1 MFTNGPAGGGSRGYR
16 HHLRNRGRTIN
27 SLRLGL
33 IVLSCLAGA
42 GLAGCQPE
50 DATDASESMSEE
62 PQASSDVAR
71 EPVPSE
77 EIPPLSAPQ
86 AGVVE
91 VTARDFAFQAPDR
104 IGSGWTTIRFAN
116 EGQQEHF
123 MVLWRLPEDK
133 SFQQFMDEVVMP
145 FREGVEPY
153 RAGEVDRQ
161 GMMELLGE
169 LLPEWFADV
178 EGAGGPGM
186 TSPGRVS
193 QTTVKLEPGDY
204 VMECYVRAPDGR
216 FHNELGM
223 LKLLTVTEEKT
234 GSEPPDADA
243 SLTLSNYAA
252 SVDGALSA
260 GEQTVRVDFAD
271 EPEGMLSHDIHLA
284 RLGEDTDLDDV
295 VAWMD
300 WVDEMQTP
308 GPAEFFGGAEH
319 MPAGSTA
326 YVTVDLEPGRYA
338 WISELYGPRGVVQEF
353 SVQ

>member
-1 MFTNGPAGGGSRGYR
+1 M
-16 HHLRNRGRTIN
+16 N

-91 VTARDFAFQAPDR
+91 VTARDFAFQAPDS
-104 IGSGWTTIRFAN
+104 IVSGWTTIRFAN
-116 EGQQEHF
+116 EGAQEHF
-123 MVLWRLPEDK
+123 LVLWQLPEGRT
-133 SFQQFMDEVVMP
+133 FQDYLDEVVSA
-145 FREGVEPY
+145 FGEAIEPY
-153 RAGEVDRQ
+153 WAGETDRD
-161 GMMELLGE
+161 GMFSALGD

-178 EGAGGPGM
+178 KGAGGPGL

-193 QTTVKLEPGDY
+193 QTTVNLAPGDY
-204 VMECYVRAPDGR
+204 VMECYVRTPDGR
-216 FHNELGM
+216 YHGELGM
-223 LKLLTVTEEKT
+223 LRPLTVTAESTAAEAPKAGAT
-234 GSEPPDADA
+234 LK
-243 SLTLSNYAA
+243 LTNYAV
-252 SVDGALSA
+252 SVEGALTA
-260 GEQTVRVDFAD
+260 GEHTIRVDFAD
-271 EPEGMLSHDIHLA
+271 KPEGLLSHDIHLA
-284 RLGEDTDLDDV
+284 RLGPDADLDEV
-295 VAWMD
+295 VSWMD
-300 WVDEMQTP
+300 WVDEMKA
-308 GPAEFFGGAEH
+308 PAPVEFMGGAEQ

-326 YVTVDLEPGRYA
+326 FISVELEPGRYA
-338 WISELYGPRGVVQEF
+338 WISEEYGGRGVVQEF

>member
-1 MFTNGPAGGGSRGYR
+1 MDEPPGESHMTYTT
-16 HHLRNRGRTIN
+16 LK
-27 SLRLGL
+27 
-33 IVLSCLAGA
+33 CLLVMMLAA
-42 GLAGCQPE
+42 GLLTACQPD
-50 DATDASESMSEE
+50 DATQDA
-62 PQASSDVAR
+62 
-71 EPVPSE
+71 EPVAEGEAPAAEQPDAAPAE
-77 EIPPLSAPQ
+77 EIPPMTPPGPQ
-86 AGVVE
+86 VVE
-91 VTARDFAFQAPDR
+91 VSAREYTFQAPDS
-104 IGSGWTTIRFAN
+104 IDSGWSTFRFKN

-338 WISELYGPRGVVQEF
+338 WISELYGPRGVVEEF
-353 SVQ
+353 AVQ